1 MPRKPKFTNEQIL
14 FILKNST
21 QGGNWLSQQLNVD
34 RAAIYQWATD
44 NKISVKKGGKTAHK
58 NDKRIKKMKVG
69 CSSWPKKHISYKRFL
84 VLRDGLRCHYCDI
97 SMTYND
103 DQIDHVLAKARGG
116 SDAPTNLVLA
126 CARCNHKK
134 STLCYRCPE
143 FRDAIA

>member
-14 FILKNST
+14 FILKNSA
-21 QGGNWLSQQLNVD
+21 QGGIWLSQQLNVD
-34 RAAIYQWATD
+34 RAAIYQWGTD
-44 NKISVKKGGKTAHK
+44 NKISVKKRGEKAHK
-58 NDKRIKKMKVG
+58 NDKRIEQMKVG
-69 CSSWPKKHISYKRFL
+69 CSSWPKKHNRYKRFL

-103 DQIDHVLAKARGG
+103 AQIDHVLAKARGG

-126 CARCNHKK
+126 CASCNRKK